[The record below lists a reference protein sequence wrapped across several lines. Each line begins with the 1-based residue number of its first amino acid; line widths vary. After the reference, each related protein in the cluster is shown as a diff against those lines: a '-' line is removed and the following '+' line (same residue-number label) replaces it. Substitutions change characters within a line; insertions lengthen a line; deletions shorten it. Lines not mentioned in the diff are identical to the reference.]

1 MSNTNSNSIS
11 SIKPIKNQNN
21 NIFNTKIASFQQKTY
36 LKEYAINQKMYPNK
50 KNKKKNSE
58 KNIELTYHKNNDK
71 EINGIFPI
79 DLLNKSNAKY
89 YNKNKNNYM
98 SNNYINNNKNMN
110 SAINSTNQNINIH
123 KKSKNK
129 TKVNKSNIIYYN
141 HKNKNQV
148 VSFSKTGINNSVSYN
163 YNNKSKIDKIKL
175 GINHVNTHII
185 DELNVSEKNYINSG
199 LTTKKFKNLYN
210 NSGKELESEINK
222 LKKEKEENKNLI
234 KKQKKII
241 EKFEEDND
249 NLENRINSIIYENKE
264 IKEKIE
270 TFKENQE
277 QLILLI
283 KIVQKSGIDVEAL
296 IDKWNNDVDKINEE
310 NETSDNKESTSDE
323 INELNCKIDPSSF
336 IPINIEEPHVNKKV
350 FKGIPKLNFS
360 SINNKEN
367 TKSKYKNSK

>member
-1 MSNTNSNSIS
+1 
-11 SIKPIKNQNN
+11 
-21 NIFNTKIASFQQKTY
+21 
-36 LKEYAINQKMYPNK
+36 
-50 KNKKKNSE
+50 
-58 KNIELTYHKNNDK
+58 
-71 EINGIFPI
+71 
-79 DLLNKSNAKY
+79 
-89 YNKNKNNYM
+89 M
-98 SNNYINNNKNMN
+98 SNNYINNNKKMN
-110 SAINSTNQNINIH
+110 ISINSTNQNINIY

-129 TKVNKSNIIYYN
+129 TGVNKSNIIYYN

-210 NSGKELESEINK
+210 DSGKELESEINK

-241 EKFEEDND
+241 DKFEEDND

-296 IDKWNNDVDKINEE
+296 IDKWNNDIDKINEE

>member
-21 NIFNTKIASFQQKTY
+21 NIFNTKIASFQQKAY

-58 KNIELTYHKNNDK
+58 KNIELTYHKNNNK
-71 EINGIFPI
+71 EINGIFPLE
-79 DLLNKSNAKY
+79 LLNKSNAKY

-163 YNNKSKIDKIKL
+163 YNNKSKIDKLKL
-175 GINHVNTHII
+175 GINHINTHII

-199 LTTKKFKNLYN
+199 LTTKKIKNLYN
-210 NSGKELESEINK
+210 DSGKELESEINK
-222 LKKEKEENKNLI
+222 LKKVKEENKNLI

-283 KIVQKSGIDVEAL
+283 KIVQKSGIDVEAI

-323 INELNCKIDPSSF
+323 INELNYKIDPSSF